1 MAVWNFK
8 GASSDPNHMAAHHCQ
23 GNKRHAGILVHSR
36 RVGGLEVWVP
46 LTITH
51 SPTPVTAMLSTK
63 SIRYAQ
69 LIFIQWASWASFV
82 RLLTAFY
89 VVMSSL
95 LVFIFVRL
103 GGWYQNMVAQLVVEK
118 CLTIDLKR
126 TNTYLGCAIT
136 QAVMNVLFTIFTL
149 VDIGTSVPSAIVLG
163 VCMPLAGFASLC
175 LLAFNL
181 WPLWIFRRHMPIGKL
196 WKVNAKDTL
205 QGTISPLTS
214 LYPLSVI
221 GRPRNVPII
230 GPCVVSS
237 SIHAMRSILTP
248 LFFRRVS
255 PAETLI
261 YVFSRNLFAV
271 IAIVITVFRAVT
283 ALQKAQNQMG
293 TRIKSRTC
301 HLEKLRPIHMLVE
314 YSTGYLPLPQII
326 VKTLSM
332 GTHGMEKPQSRHFD
346 CKRTESEHQV
356 SQRINRTLESYFCS
370 NLIAINVN
378 AADSALDVHVSG
390 LSPVDYRGELPVD
403 CTPRMWLSTE
413 EGASGN
419 LTFRHPP
426 RSYLSPWELCRGS
439 HIEVEAKL
447 VTRKLITSLIWR
459 DIILSSD
466 PPVDLLVKQ
475 VQVYL
480 CLFSRAF
487 HTTHH
492 TQQQAPYDSLEDDAN
507 ICDYIEDYR
516 SGSVLDVVGSV
527 DHCYGVSQV
536 SVIPGR

>member
-1 MAVWNFK
+1 MSF
-8 GASSDPNHMAAHHCQ
+8 GEIASNTYACGVQ
-23 GNKRHAGILVHSR
+23 YWI
-36 RVGGLEVWVP
+36 
-46 LTITH
+46 
-51 SPTPVTAMLSTK
+51 SPTAADYCQDSEYGHT
-63 SIRYAQ
+63 
-69 LIFIQWASWASFV
+69 WDGEAS
-82 RLLTAFY
+82 
-89 VVMSSL
+89 
-95 LVFIFVRL
+95 
-103 GGWYQNMVAQLVVEK
+103 E
-118 CLTIDLKR
+118 
-126 TNTYLGCAIT
+126 
-136 QAVMNVLFTIFTL
+136 
-149 VDIGTSVPSAIVLG
+149 
-163 VCMPLAGFASLC
+163 
-175 LLAFNL
+175 
-181 WPLWIFRRHMPIGKL
+181 
-196 WKVNAKDTL
+196 
-205 QGTISPLTS
+205 
-214 LYPLSVI
+214 
-221 GRPRNVPII
+221 
-230 GPCVVSS
+230 
-237 SIHAMRSILTP
+237 
-248 LFFRRVS
+248 
-255 PAETLI
+255 
-261 YVFSRNLFAV
+261 
-271 IAIVITVFRAVT
+271 
-283 ALQKAQNQMG
+283 
-293 TRIKSRTC
+293 
-301 HLEKLRPIHMLVE
+301 
-314 YSTGYLPLPQII
+314 
-326 VKTLSM
+326 
-332 GTHGMEKPQSRHFD
+332 HFD

-378 AADSALDVHVSG
+378 AADSALDVHAFDIKVSG

-466 PPVDLLVKQ
+466 PTYKNVPLFPLCEPVDLLVKQ

-527 DHCYGVSQV
+527 GGLFALLQTTHVFLL
-536 SVIPGR
+536 GRPLLWGLTGAKLITPFGFLGTLGSKGFEQRLKDQYQTKPTNDDRDTIRIASFLRDFVLDFGPAMPEARSRSFFKGSPRTPRNWMSPAIATDYIDLSGSTM